1 MHSQT
6 KGINLS
12 RVREIEMQSSKE
24 DGLTRFDK
32 SQKFFQKSFVRLK
45 ISITFALAIPNKG
58 CEKRRGVH
66 LKQKY
71 RRNKKSQATS
81 I

>member
-1 MHSQT
+1 
-6 KGINLS
+6 
-12 RVREIEMQSSKE
+12 MQSSKE

-32 SQKFFQKSFVRLK
+32 SQKIFQKSFVRLK

-66 LKQKY
+66 LKQK
-71 RRNKKSQATS
+71 